1 MAGELYRMAISA
13 AKHFKYLVQSL
24 TATDAYKYQEC
35 YDIVEKEREKRK
47 KRTENYDFQFSC
59 HETWYAILGA
69 ALATAIF
76 CGVFCVYENVGK
88 EKKNNEKAPKSK
100 GEEVNLIKS

>member
-1 MAGELYRMAISA
+1 MAHRPLVSFIISVPSIYPV
-13 AKHFKYLVQSL
+13 FFFS
-24 TATDAYKYQEC
+24 
-35 YDIVEKEREKRK
+35 R
-47 KRTENYDFQFSC
+47 FSC

-76 CGVFCVYENVGK
+76 CGFFCVYENVGK
-88 EKKNNEKAPKSK
+88 EKQNNEKAPKSK